1 MASAVQVKDEPAA
14 AFSADT
20 DSEDDIDID
29 KLQPLA
35 PKFESSSKF
44 PVGCHVWYN
53 LRSSPEM
60 GHLQAKSARVVEVS
74 IHVENGR
81 RVYKLKPVSPSEYKI
96 SFYEDQLFYA
106 IGCAVRVKKTETDE
120 SFDGVVVYLE
130 RAKGNDGRRQ
140 VTYAVQY
147 TADDY
152 ITIEPRVAADRIKY
166 RRKGCGVGV
175 GGKVTDDNTRTCM
188 HEGDTD
194 KEEKEADV
202 SSHSSSAESFAH
214 ASDGNDSSTARWEPP
229 PPSQPKRGSG
239 PEPKDRRPTKVAK
252 RESRSEEM
260 GEVKR
265 DANKGKAEQ
274 GYIKQAENSAS
285 VRIIT
290 IPRWWKNQWGPANRR
305 QLYCKFFMIEEL
317 LIISQLSISLTLYFF

>member
-1 MASAVQVKDEPAA
+1 MASAVQVKDESAA
-14 AFSADT
+14 AFSANT
-20 DSEDDIDID
+20 DSEDDDIDID

-35 PKFESSSKF
+35 RKFVSSSKF

-60 GHLQAKSARVVEVS
+60 GHLQAKSARVVKVS

-81 RVYKLKPVSPSEYKI
+81 RVYKLKPKSSEQKI

-106 IGCAVRVKKTETDE
+106 IGCPVRVKKAEKE
-120 SFDGVVVYLE
+120 EAFDGVVVYLE
-130 RAKGNDGRRQ
+130 REKGDDGRRQ

-147 TADDY
+147 TADNY

-166 RRKGCGVGV
+166 RTDDCGVGV
-175 GGKVTDDNTRTCM
+175 GRKDTDSNTKRTCL

-202 SSHSSSAESFAH
+202 SSHHSSSAESFAH

-229 PPSQPKRGSG
+229 PPSQLKRGSG
-239 PEPKDRRPTKVAK
+239 SEPKDSRPTKVAK
-252 RESRSEEM
+252 RESRSEER

-265 DANKGKAEQ
+265 DASKGKAE
-274 GYIKQAENSAS
+274 NSVSVS
-285 VRIIT
+285 VRTLT
-290 IPRWWKNQWGPANRR
+290 IPRWWKNQWGPENRR
-305 QLYCKFFMIEEL
+305 QLYCKSFMIEEL
-317 LIISQLSISLTLYFF
+317 LNISQLSISPTLYFF